1 MRSLCLFLWLIR
13 IFGRPRWAIQKS
25 KKYIKHWPQITKMLM
40 KQTHASSYWRIR
52 FTRRSNICSM
62 LTFTRYKC
70 HRLIQL
76 SCMHTTVILWVI
88 ILEDIRPSKGFGKL
102 PTTEYI
108 KSFGLLQQT
117 KVMELWEMAGLI
129 SWVHFLVVPW
139 LNIQQ
144 VVVVVTIIVS
154 GLYCF
159 FNIML
164 RLNNNLFNNKRVSM
178 KDIFTR
184 WGVPKYVLSNG
195 GPQFMSKVFNELCEI
210 WGVVHKLTTT
220 L

>member
-1 MRSLCLFLWLIR
+1 MRSLCPFLWLIR

-40 KQTHASSYWRIR
+40 KQTHASSSWRIR

-70 HRLIQL
+70 HRLFIQL

-88 ILEDIRPSKGFGKL
+88 ILEDIRLSKGFGKL

-108 KSFGLLQQT
+108 KSLSKKTVGLLQQT
-117 KVMELWEMAGLI
+117 KVMEPWEMVGLI

-139 LNIQQ
+139 WNIQQ

-154 GLYCF
+154 ELYCF

-164 RLNNNLFNNKRVSM
+164 RL
-178 KDIFTR
+178 
-184 WGVPKYVLSNG
+184 
-195 GPQFMSKVFNELCEI
+195 QQ
-210 WGVVHKLTTT
+210 
-220 L
+220 